1 MLRKLLQAAVVA
13 VLLVA
18 CTQAGV
24 APPAAGA
31 SAGASAGRWEM
42 MTHIR
47 FAVFSAAGDLRQY
60 DVTFSCDA
68 SERVRVYY
76 VVAPDEMLVPPHLV
90 LSSGLV
96 SETLTAEQYE
106 NRSAPPPVVP
116 APSPGPVEGYTVM
129 ADMALDAPVL
139 AAFQRTG
146 ALEVSNG
153 RATLDASAD
162 TGEVALLQ
170 SYFARCGS

>member
-1 MLRKLLQAAVVA
+1 MLRKLVQPAVAA

-31 SAGASAGRWEM
+31 SPGRWEM
-42 MTHIR
+42 LAHIR

-68 SERVRVYY
+68 LQHVRVYY
-76 VVAPDEMLVPPHLV
+76 VVAPDEMLMPPQLV
-90 LSSGLV
+90 LSSGRV
-96 SETLTAEQYE
+96 SATLTAEQYE
-106 NRSAPPPVVP
+106 NRAAPPPVVP

-139 AAFQRTG
+139 VAFQRTG
-146 ALEVSNG
+146 ALDVSNG

-162 TGEVALLQ
+162 TGEVAMLQ
-170 SYFARCGS
+170 SYFARCGN

>member
-1 MLRKLLQAAVVA
+1 MLRKLIQPAVAA

-18 CTQAGV
+18 CTQVGV
-24 APPAAGA
+24 GPPAAGA
-31 SAGASAGRWEM
+31 SPGRWEIM
-42 MTHIR
+42 AHIR
-47 FAVFSAAGDLRQY
+47 FAVFSAAGDLHHY
-60 DVTFSCDA
+60 DLTFSCDA

-76 VVAPDEMLVPPHLV
+76 VVTPDETLVPPQLV
-90 LSSGLV
+90 LSSGRV

-106 NRSAPPPVVP
+106 NRPAPPPVVP

-139 AAFQRTG
+139 ATFQRTG

-153 RATLDASAD
+153 RVTLDASAD

-170 SYFARCGS
+170 SYFAHCSS